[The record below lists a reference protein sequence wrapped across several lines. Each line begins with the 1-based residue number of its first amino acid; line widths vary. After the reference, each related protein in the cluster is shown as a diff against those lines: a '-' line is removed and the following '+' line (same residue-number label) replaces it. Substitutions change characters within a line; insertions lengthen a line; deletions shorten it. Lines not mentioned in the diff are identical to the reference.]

1 MRLSRPADS
10 PGMMEV
16 VTTPLQD
23 ATARLLATVEQM
35 PEADWQAASL
45 CEGWTRAHVIA
56 HLALNA
62 EALDGVLRGLTDG
75 TPVPMYVSADARDAD
90 ISDLAVQPPGDVVE
104 RLRSGATALDRS
116 LAGLAALPEDSAF
129 ERTPGGPR
137 LPAALVPLLR
147 LGEVEIHHADLD
159 AGYTH
164 ADWPAENAVA
174 FLDRDAARHRG
185 DGFVARA
192 TDLGR
197 EWTFG
202 APGADAPVVSG
213 PASALAWWATGRD
226 PGALLSS
233 STGSLPTMEG
243 R

>member
-1 MRLSRPADS
+1 
-10 PGMMEV
+10 MMEV
-16 VTTPLQD
+16 VTTPIRD
-23 ATARLLATVEQM
+23 ATARLLATVDRM
-35 PEADWQAASL
+35 PQAGWQAPSL

-62 EALDGVLRGLTDG
+62 EALDGVVRGLTDG
-75 TPVPMYVSADARDAD
+75 RPVPMYVSAEARDAD
-90 ISDLAVQPPGDVVE
+90 IADLAVQPPADVLE
-104 RLRSGATALDRS
+104 RLRSAATALDRS
-116 LAGLAALPEDSAF
+116 LAGLAALPEDSRF
-129 ERTPGGPR
+129 ERTPGGPLVR
-137 LPAALVPLLR
+137 AAVVPVIR

-164 ADWPAENAVA
+164 ADWPAETAVA
-174 FLDRDAARHRG
+174 LLDRDAARHRDEG
-185 DGFVARA
+185 LVARA

-202 APGADAPVVSG
+202 DPGPDAPVVSG

-226 PGALLSS
+226 PGPVLSS
-233 STGSLPTMEG
+233 STGSLPPMEG

>member
-1 MRLSRPADS
+1 M
-10 PGMMEV
+10 
-16 VTTPLQD
+16 TTPLEG
-23 ATARLLATVEQM
+23 ATTRLLATVEGM
-35 PEADWQAASL
+35 PPAGWQSPSL
-45 CEGWTRAHVIA
+45 CAGWTRAHVIA

-62 EALDGVLRGLTDG
+62 EALDGVVRGLAG
-75 TPVPMYVSADARDAD
+75 GRPVPMYVSDDARNAD
-90 ISDLAVQPPGDVVE
+90 IADLAVQPTADVLD
-104 RLRSGATALDRS
+104 RLRTAAAALDRS
-116 LAGLAALPEDSAF
+116 LPHLATLPQDAIF

-137 LPAALVPLLR
+137 VRAAGVLLMR

-164 ADWPAENAVA
+164 AHWPAETAVA
-174 FLDRDAARHRG
+174 LLDRDAARHPG
-185 DGFVARA
+185 ESFVAHA
-192 TDLGR
+192 TDLDR

-202 APGADAPVVSG
+202 DPGDDAPVVSG

-226 PGALLSS
+226 PGTLLSS